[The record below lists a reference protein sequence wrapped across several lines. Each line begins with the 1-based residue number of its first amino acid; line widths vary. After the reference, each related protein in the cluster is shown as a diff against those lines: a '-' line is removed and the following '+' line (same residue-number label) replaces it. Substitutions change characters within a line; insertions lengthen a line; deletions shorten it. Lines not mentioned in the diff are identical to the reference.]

1 MAQALCDSVAT
12 MEEQTQK
19 LERLRKRLLDGLQ
32 DVEGMWLNGH
42 LESRIPGIVNLGFE
56 DVSGETLDLRRLTV
70 LAVATSIDALSV
82 GFTISEYGWFM
93 ALVCSLIVAIVT
105 FFICE
110 AGLAIGKKFGT
121 ELSGKASVLGGVILI
136 GIGLE
141 IFMSGMMG

>member
-56 DVSGETLDLRRLTV
+56 DVSGETLMLLLDLKGIAVSNTHSVEPSHVLTAMG
-70 LAVATSIDALSV
+70 LTKERAGSCIRISFSADHTEEDIDQICSILKQEVARARQ
-82 GFTISEYGWFM
+82 
-93 ALVCSLIVAIVT
+93 
-105 FFICE
+105 
-110 AGLAIGKKFGT
+110 
-121 ELSGKASVLGGVILI
+121 
-136 GIGLE
+136 
-141 IFMSGMMG
+141 